1 MFISRIDLLSQV
13 PQISIFNAGSNK
25 TVFGGALS
33 LIYLIIFLLI
43 AIAYLVDYIS
53 NDKYEVQYGIQQELL
68 TAEKQIE
75 LNNNPDYNPSLSFYI
90 NLINED
96 GSPLSNRFQLF
107 DLNNMKIFGK
117 NEEINSRISDLFFIV
132 IYKCDNESCIIN
144 DEDKVDFGYQMVLK
158 YKGFKLDHQADVP
171 LHKSDLYF
179 SQGYYFFFN
188 KPSLQ
193 YMQWGVIKYS
203 EERSFLGVLYN
214 LFGGED
220 DELIGGYFKSKE
232 EFFVDG
238 IIDDSQNREYINGSY
253 YKFLGRFSGHVDY
266 FEFEEYKRSKK
277 GILDVFLI

>member
-132 IYKCDNESCIIN
+132 IY
-144 DEDKVDFGYQMVLK
+144 
-158 YKGFKLDHQADVP
+158 
-171 LHKSDLYF
+171 
-179 SQGYYFFFN
+179 
-188 KPSLQ
+188 
-193 YMQWGVIKYS
+193 
-203 EERSFLGVLYN
+203 
-214 LFGGED
+214 
-220 DELIGGYFKSKE
+220 
-232 EFFVDG
+232 DG
-238 IIDDSQNREYINGSY
+238 
-253 YKFLGRFSGHVDY
+253 
-266 FEFEEYKRSKK
+266 
-277 GILDVFLI
+277 